1 MQNHILILL
10 LFLFLFSG
18 MLIVLPYMHVLNEQV
33 SFVDPKTIGTL
44 VSVGLVL
51 VVLVALVVGVF
62 KCQRKPKRDKI
73 YEYYE

>member
-1 MQNHILILL
+1 MQNHRLIPL

-18 MLIVLPYMHVLNEQV
+18 MLIVLPYMHVLNEQA

-51 VVLVALVVGVF
+51 VVLVALVVGFF